1 MTKKIIPLGLC
12 LLLIYSLPS
21 SAAKMYR
28 YVAPNGVTVVSRT
41 LPPSISQSGYDIL
54 DDKTMRLIRHVDPA
68 LTNTQI
74 AAMLAAEKEKEAQLV
89 AEKIRLEQEKEDA
102 IFLEAYH
109 SEESLIKDRDHELS
123 KRNKELSSAL
133 EKQTRLRTSLHE
145 LQQRAAEQELSGVNI
160 DKQLQSNIDIVTH
173 NIALN
178 QTVITELQADK
189 NKREEWYKTK
199 LERLKQLLATE

>member
-1 MTKKIIPLGLC
+1 MIKKLIPLGLC

-68 LTNTQI
+68 LTNQQI
-74 AAMLAAEKEKEAQLV
+74 AAMLAAEKEKETQLA

-123 KRNKELSSAL
+123 KRNKELLTAQ
-133 EKQTRLRTSLHE
+133 EKQSRLRTSLHA
-145 LQQRAAEQELSGVNI
+145 LQQRAAEQELSGGNI
-160 DKQLQSNIDIVTH
+160 DEQLQSNINIVTH
-173 NIALN
+173 NININ
-178 QTVITELQADK
+178 QTIIAQLETEK
-189 NKREEWYKTK
+189 NSRENWYRIK
-199 LERLKQLLATE
+199 LVRLKELLAAE